1 MAHAELA
8 ARATGRAPGR
18 AGRSPG
24 TVVAWLT
31 ARKAVRSGAIWGYI
45 FGVAIASSAISYTR
59 IYKTPAQ
66 REALAA
72 AYGANKATSAL
83 FGPAPQLQT
92 VAGFTVFK
100 ISMTLMLLGA
110 VWGLLTSTR
119 LLRGEEDNGRWELL
133 LAGQT
138 TRGGAAAQALGGLGA
153 GVFTLWAVTSLI
165 TVLTGLYSSVGIA
178 AGPAL
183 YFALAM
189 VATAVMFLAVGALTS
204 QLAATRRQAASY
216 AASFLGVSYAVRM
229 IADAGV
235 GLHGLIWASPLG
247 WVEELRPLTAPQPL
261 ALLPIAAFTAVLA
274 AAAVHLAGTRDAGAS
289 IVPDRDSSRPH
300 LRLLTGPTGLA
311 LRLVR
316 PAVISWWA
324 AIAVSGLLFG
334 LIAKSA
340 GGTISGSSARQVL
353 AKLGAPGTGAAAVL
367 GVCFL
372 ILAVLV
378 AFAAAGQIT
387 AARSEEAGGRL
398 DHLLVRPVS
407 RSRWLG
413 GRLLVAVAVLL
424 AAGVL
429 AGVLAWLGAAS
440 QHAGVGFTTMVE
452 AGVNLVPPAITILG
466 IGVLAFGIWPRAT
479 PIVVYVAAGLVAVRR
494 RHRRHR
500 RHQPLGTRHLGL
512 PPDGLGPGRAAALGG
527 KRCHGRHRRR
537 ERPDRRHRVQPTG
550 PAGRMTTR
558 QPDPPAAAM
567 SPPGEGSVAFEDLT
581 ARARIREAALRHFAE
596 EGYERATIRG
606 IAQTAGVSPGLLRH
620 HFGSKEE
627 LRRACDEYVSGV
639 LRRVNAQVL
648 ADPGHATAA
657 RRTAKR
663 FQRYIVRALA
673 EGSGTAGPIFDEMV
687 TQTEQW
693 LARADEARPDPPAVD
708 RRIRAA
714 LVTAMAA
721 GIPLL
726 HDHLSRAIG
735 ADIFEPEGDR
745 LLALGLLDIYSH
757 TLINEETAAAAE
769 AGLDLPGPVR

>member
-8 ARATGRAPGR
+8 ARAAGRAPGR

-31 ARKAVRSGAIWGYI
+31 TRKAVRSGAIWGYI
-45 FGVAIASSAISYTR
+45 FGIAIASSAISYTR

-119 LLRGEEDNGRWELL
+119 LLRGEEDSGRWELL

-153 GVFTLWAVTSLI
+153 GVVTLWAVTSLI

-229 IADAGV
+229 IADAGL

-311 LRLVR
+311 FRLVR
-316 PAVISWWA
+316 PTVISWWA

-340 GGTISGSSARQVL
+340 GGTISGSSARQVF

-372 ILAVLV
+372 IVAVLI

-466 IGVLAFGIWPRAT
+466 VGVLAFGVWPRAT
-479 PIVVYVAAGLVAVRR
+479 PIVVYVVLGWSLFAVVIGGIGAISHWVLDTSVFHQMASAPAVPPHWDANGVMVAIGV
-494 RHRRHR
+494 
-500 RHQPLGTRHLGL
+500 
-512 PPDGLGPGRAAALGG
+512 ASALIG
-527 KRCHGRHRRR
+527 
-537 ERPDRRHRVQPTG
+537 
-550 PAGRMTTR
+550 
-558 QPDPPAAAM
+558 
-567 SPPGEGSVAFEDLT
+567 
-581 ARARIREAALRHFAE
+581 
-596 EGYERATIRG
+596 G
-606 IAQTAGVSPGLLRH
+606 IA
-620 HFGSKEE
+620 FN
-627 LRRACDEYVSGV
+627 RR
-639 LRRVNAQVL
+639 
-648 ADPGHATAA
+648 
-657 RRTAKR
+657 
-663 FQRYIVRALA
+663 
-673 EGSGTAGPIFDEMV
+673 
-687 TQTEQW
+687 
-693 LARADEARPDPPAVD
+693 
-708 RRIRAA
+708 
-714 LVTAMAA
+714 
-721 GIPLL
+721 
-726 HDHLSRAIG
+726 
-735 ADIFEPEGDR
+735 
-745 LLALGLLDIYSH
+745 
-757 TLINEETAAAAE
+757 
-769 AGLDLPGPVR
+769 DLQGE